1 MSAAPGEGRLR
12 LSPEDFAR
20 LARLVRVEAG
30 LSLPEGKAAH
40 VRARLA
46 PRLRALGLRSFAA
59 YADMV
64 EGAGE
69 AAARER
75 EEMLSALTINVTRFF
90 REPHHFETL
99 RERVLPELAARARA
113 GGRVRLW
120 SAGCSTGEEAYSLAL
135 TVLDVLPEAPALDV
149 RILATD
155 LDRRVLATGSA
166 GHYPA
171 PAAAPIP
178 AALRARHFRQVA
190 REDGAG
196 YAAGPALRA
205 LVSFRRLNL
214 ARSWPLRGRFDAILC
229 RNVVIYFDE
238 ATERRVWSGLA
249 ERLVPG
255 GWLFIGHSERID
267 TAELPL
273 LASDGVSSYRRRG

>member
-1 MSAAPGEGRLR
+1 MSAGLGEGRFR
-12 LSPEDFAR
+12 LHPDDLAR
-20 LARLVRVEAG
+20 LARLVEAEAG
-30 LSLPEGKAAH
+30 LSLPAAKAAY

-46 PRLRALGLRSFAA
+46 RRLRVLGLRSFAA

-64 EGAGE
+64 EGTGPL
-69 AAARER
+69 AARER
-75 EEMLSALTINVTRFF
+75 EEMLSALTTNVTRFF
-90 REPHHFETL
+90 REPHHFEAL
-99 RERVLPELAARARA
+99 RDRVLPALAARARA
-113 GGRVRLW
+113 GGRVRFW

-166 GHYPA
+166 GRYPA
-171 PAAAPIP
+171 RAAQPIP
-178 AALRARHFRQVA
+178 PALRTRYFRQVA
-190 REDGAG
+190 GEGG
-196 YAAGPALRA
+196 TSYAAGPALRA

-214 ARSWPLRGRFDAILC
+214 ARAWPFGGRFDAILC

-255 GWLFIGHSERID
+255 GWLFVGHSERIE
-267 TAELPL
+267 TAALPL

>member
-1 MSAAPGEGRLR
+1 MSAALEEGRLPLR
-12 LSPEDFAR
+12 PDDFAR
-20 LARLVRVEAG
+20 LARLVQAEAG
-30 LSLPEGKAAH
+30 LALPEAKAGH
-40 VRARLA
+40 VRARLGR
-46 PRLRALGLRSFAA
+46 RLRALGLRSFTA

-64 EGAGE
+64 EGAGD

-75 EEMLSALTINVTRFF
+75 EEMLSALTTNVTRFF

-99 RERVLPELAARARA
+99 RDRVLPDLAARARA

-135 TVLDVLPEAPALDV
+135 TVLDVLPEAPMLDV

-155 LDRRVLATGSA
+155 VDQRVLATGSA
-166 GHYPA
+166 GLYPA
-171 PAAAPIP
+171 RAAQPIP
-178 AALRARHFRQVA
+178 AVLRARHFRQVA
-190 REDGAG
+190 GADGTG
-196 YAAGPALRA
+196 FAAGPALRA
-205 LVSFRRLNL
+205 LVRFRRLNL
-214 ARSWPLRGRFDAILC
+214 ARSWPIRGRFDAILC

-255 GWLFIGHSERID
+255 GWLFVGHSERID
-267 TAELPL
+267 TAALPL